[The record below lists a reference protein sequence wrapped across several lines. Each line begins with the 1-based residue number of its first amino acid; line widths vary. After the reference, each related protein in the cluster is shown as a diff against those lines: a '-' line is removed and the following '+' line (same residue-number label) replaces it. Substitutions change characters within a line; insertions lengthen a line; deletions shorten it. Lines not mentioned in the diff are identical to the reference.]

1 MAIKRIGLAT
11 EVMTRAEA
19 KTHLRILAAV
29 HPDDTYIDG
38 LITAAR
44 EWCETYLERAIGAQT
59 LELALDVFPT
69 AFKLVP
75 YVPSV
80 TSVKYLDINNVEQ
93 TVTSTDYVLDNY
105 SSPALV
111 VPAYGKV
118 WPATYCTANAVKV
131 RFVAGYDGNNPC
143 PQTIIAAMKLMLGH
157 LYENRQE
164 DVLGNTRIS
173 FNSLP
178 MGIYALLQAYRLNV
192 GI

>member
-1 MAIKRIGLAT
+1 MAIKRIGAAT

-29 HPDDTYIDG
+29 HPDDSYIDG
-38 LITAAR
+38 LITATR
-44 EWCETYLERAIGAQT
+44 EWAEEYIERAIGTQT
-59 LELALDVFPT
+59 LELALDVFPD
-69 AFKLVP
+69 AFQLKP
-75 YVPSV
+75 YVQSL

-93 TVTSTDYVLDNY
+93 TITSTDYVLDNY
-105 SSPALV
+105 SSPAWI
-111 VPAYGKV
+111 VPAYNKV

-131 RFVAGYDGNNPC
+131 RFLAGYDVNNPC
-143 PQTIIAAMKLMLGH
+143 PQAIIAAMKLMLGH

-178 MGIYALLQAYRLNV
+178 MGVYALLQPYRINLGV
-192 GI
+192 

>member
-11 EVMTRAEA
+11 DVITLAEA
-19 KTHLRILAAV
+19 KTHLRILAAS
-29 HPDDTYIDG
+29 HPDDAYITG

-44 EWCETYLERAIGAQT
+44 EWTELYTERAIGTQT
-59 LELALDVFPT
+59 LEIALDEFPN
-69 AFKLVP
+69 AFVLVP
-75 YVPSV
+75 SVQSV
-80 TSVKYLDINNVEQ
+80 TSVKYLDVNNLEQ

-105 SSPALV
+105 SNPAWI

-131 RFVAGYDGNNPC
+131 RFVSGYDVGNPC
-143 PQTIIAAMKLMLGH
+143 PQAMIAAMKLMIGH

-192 GI
+192 GL

>member
-11 EVMTRAEA
+11 DVITLAEA
-19 KTHLRILAAV
+19 KIHLRILAAA
-29 HPDDTYIDG
+29 DDTYITS

-44 EWCETYLERAIGAQT
+44 EWCELYTERAIGTQT
-59 LELALDVFPT
+59 LEIALDEFPA
-69 AFKLVP
+69 AFVLVP
-75 YVPSV
+75 SVQSV
-80 TSVKYLDINNVEQ
+80 TSVKYLDVNNVEQ

-105 SSPALV
+105 SNPAWV
-111 VPAYGKV
+111 VPAYSKV
-118 WPATYCTANAVKV
+118 WPATYCTANAVKL
-131 RFVAGYDGNNPC
+131 RFVAGYDGGNPC
-143 PQTIIAAMKLMLGH
+143 PQAMIAAMKLMIGH

-178 MGIYALLQAYRLNV
+178 MGIYALLQPYRLNV